1 MPELESLTFDI
12 TMNTAEFEQGAQ
24 NIEAVLRQL
33 MGGAFQSLAQA
44 VEGIAQNL
52 LGVVGNGNAMGNALT
67 QSGDAAT
74 NAIQNVTKATR
85 NTEAQTQATTSRISA
100 LWETAAR
107 RISFSMKSA
116 MSSFVGPLAAVFGI
130 HQLFSQYT
138 GTADRL
144 GKMAD
149 SLNMNIEDI
158 QGWSEAA
165 IRAGGS
171 AEGFQM
177 SLRSLNRQLQ
187 MMAATGK
194 KGGKKGGAGGGMMG
208 GGLGALLQ
216 EMKINPKENGKTKD
230 IFQLLTE
237 IAGGAEK
244 MDKQAF
250 AGLAMRSRIDQGTIQ
265 LLQKGREEVERLI
278 AKQKALGVYT
288 KEDAKIAAEFKDAL
302 ADLTQ
307 VFKMTAA
314 VILRAVTPVLSSV
327 AKVLT
332 DLILVVRQ
340 HGDAIKTVLLLL
352 VGKFIYG
359 VYPILIVAFKDIK
372 RRLIELAAL
381 YLLKIKT
388 VATQTV
394 VSLKAITI
402 SVATLKAAFMSLFS
416 LLASFVLP
424 FVIEDIFSFFQGKV
438 SYTGDFVY
446 WLKSLPKKIKEMVD
460 KTVKWVKEAAEDIKK
475 FFVDLWNKFLDEVT
489 KDLPEPVRKMLGVGR
504 TKEEQAKVDAV
515 KASVENARQ
524 QAQKSGTSLMDS
536 GDPRDN
542 EPLPKQA
549 EPETQTPPVNKAA
562 KTTPDSKKDAPLSR
576 QAKPE
581 PNAHSAVKAPEK
593 APSAYDNSSMF
604 SFFGNIADKLGKAI
618 GVVPVEAMASQSAAN
633 GVSVVNNNKYE
644 GAKVKADMN
653 IPITNN
659 FYGQQNPE
667 DYAGKFAP
675 VVKKAADEL
684 NDLLADHNPA
694 VNVSGGGTTE

>member
-74 NAIQNVTKATR
+74 AAIQNVTKATR

-107 RISFSMKSA
+107 RISFSMRSA

-130 HQLFSQYT
+130 HQLFNQYT

-149 SLNMNIEDI
+149 SLNMDIEDI

-194 KGGKKGGAGGGMMG
+194 KGKNGGAGGGMMG

-216 EMKINPKENGKTKD
+216 EMKIKPKENGKTKD

-278 AKQKALGVYT
+278 ERQKALGVYT

-332 DLILVVRQ
+332 DLILVIRQ

-352 VGKFIYG
+352 IGKFIYG
-359 VYPILIVAFKDIK
+359 VYPILIVAFKDIQ

-388 VATQTV
+388 VASQTV
-394 VSLKAITI
+394 FSLKAITI

-475 FFVDLWNKFLDEVT
+475 FFVDLWNKFFDEVT

-515 KASVENARQ
+515 KTSVENARQ
-524 QAQKSGTSLMDS
+524 QAQESGTSLMDS

-542 EPLPKQA
+542 APSIKQA
-549 EPETQTPPVNKAA
+549 EPETKATPTVKKAEP
-562 KTTPDSKKDAPLSR
+562 TPAPT
-576 QAKPE
+576 
-581 PNAHSAVKAPEK
+581 VKAPEK
-593 APSAYDNSSMF
+593 APSADDNSSMF